1 MPTSLKIQNSITC
14 SENFYD
20 IFIIVIGV
28 AWIAIQYF
36 KDPLEWYYNQIGED
50 SEYETDTD

>member
-1 MPTSLKIQNSITC
+1 MPASFEIQNLITC
-14 SENFYD
+14 SENFCD
-20 IFIIVIGV
+20 IFIIVFGV

-50 SEYETDTD
+50 SEYETDHD